1 MYILMIGLPYLN
13 IVGWHMHNTK
23 YKNKQDCLISLQIKK
38 DELKN
43 VKGKNGTK
51 PLMLCYKRK

>member
-1 MYILMIGLPYLN
+1 
-13 IVGWHMHNTK
+13 MHNTK